1 MFNNRRNYNSVD
13 SFFFCETG
21 GLKILYIYTI
31 KQHHDAIIIRFWF
44 TAFFS
49 LIGVFFL
56 FVLTDIRLI
65 HVALTGKNLTECF
78 LDVFLKSNLHLH
90 SENGINFIS
99 VRRTVL
105 KILWLFGSYSTDL
118 FVLYFIYSGLKVQVY
133 PS

>member
-1 MFNNRRNYNSVD
+1 MSTL
-13 SFFFCETG
+13 FFFCETG

-105 KILWLFGSYSTDL
+105 KIL
-118 FVLYFIYSGLKVQVY
+118 
-133 PS
+133 

>member
-1 MFNNRRNYNSVD
+1 MSTL
-13 SFFFCETG
+13 FFPVKQAVFR
-21 GLKILYIYTI
+21 ILYIYTI

-44 TAFFS
+44 TGDYYAFFS

-105 KILWLFGSYSTDL
+105 KIL
-118 FVLYFIYSGLKVQVY
+118 
-133 PS
+133 